1 MNYMHIDKASI
12 SNGLGFR
19 VVLWCS
25 GCTVRCQGCHNSQT
39 WDFHAGQLFDNK
51 AKQYLFEQ
59 LSKPYIKGITL
70 SGGHP
75 LDYENLPDIYNIIKE
90 IKENFPDKDVWL
102 YTGYTLSMRDFDTTV
117 DCGWDNA
124 LISNYIVAKCDVI
137 VDGPYIE
144 EQRDITLPFR
154 GSSNQRIIDV
164 KETIKQNQIITLN
177 L

>member
-25 GCTVRCQGCHNSQT
+25 GCSIKCQGCHNSQT
-39 WDFHAGQLFDNK
+39 WDFNSGQLFGEN

-59 LSKPYIKGITL
+59 LNKSYIKGVTF

-75 LDYENLPDIYNIIKE
+75 IESKNIIAIYDLIQE
-90 IKENFPDKDVWL
+90 IKEQFPSKDIWL
-102 YTGYTLSMRDFDTTV
+102 YTGLTLSINDF
-117 DCGWDNA
+117 
-124 LISNYIVAKCDVI
+124 ISSTQDLVISTEVFKRCDVI

-164 KETIKQNQIITLN
+164 KQTIQQNQIVLLN
-177 L
+177 I